1 MESIF
6 CKNVSKKYKKKIVLE
21 DVNLELEPGKI
32 YGLIGRNGA
41 GKTTLLSMIA
51 AHAPVTEGL
60 ICLGEEEI
68 WENPNAL
75 EHICFSRQLNPAMI
89 MVVKDYFKLAS
100 MYYPH
105 WDENYAKQLIE
116 KFELETSKPV
126 SKLSKGMQSMV
137 TIVAALASKADY
149 TFMDEPVS
157 GLDVISRDLF
167 YKLLI
172 DEYAETGRTFVISTH
187 IIDEASD
194 IFEEVIVLN
203 QNQIIIKENTQEL
216 IERAVFVSGKAE
228 EVDRTVKGM
237 NCYHAETIG
246 RSKSVTVLLEEG
258 QKLKDS
264 SEITTRAVTLQN
276 LFVALCGKED

>member
-1 MESIF
+1 
-6 CKNVSKKYKKKIVLE
+6 
-21 DVNLELEPGKI
+21 
-32 YGLIGRNGA
+32 
-41 GKTTLLSMIA
+41 
-51 AHAPVTEGL
+51 
-60 ICLGEEEI
+60 
-68 WENPNAL
+68 
-75 EHICFSRQLNPAMI
+75 
-89 MVVKDYFKLAS
+89 
-100 MYYPH
+100 
-105 WDENYAKQLIE
+105 
-116 KFELETSKPV
+116 
-126 SKLSKGMQSMV
+126 
-137 TIVAALASKADY
+137 
-149 TFMDEPVS
+149 MDEPVS

-216 IERAVFVSGKAE
+216 LERAVFVSGKAE
-228 EVDRTVKGM
+228 EVDKAVKGM